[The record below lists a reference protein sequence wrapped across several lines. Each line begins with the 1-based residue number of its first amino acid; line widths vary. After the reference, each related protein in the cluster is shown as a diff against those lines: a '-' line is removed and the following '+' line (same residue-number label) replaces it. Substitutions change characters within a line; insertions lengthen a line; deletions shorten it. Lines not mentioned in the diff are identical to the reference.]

1 MHDVREY
8 LGQAAGAVSFAA
20 YLLYIISTLRGKTR
34 PSRSTWWILALVGSL
49 IFLTSYSV
57 GARES
62 IWIMGSYVAGPL
74 IIAVLSLH
82 PRYGYGERLMPLD
95 IGCLVWAGICAL
107 IWLLFNSPLIAFM
120 GSIVLDAIG
129 LIPTAQKAYHEPDK
143 EDPLAWSIEMVASI
157 LNAVGITA
165 WFVTRDLTWIYAL
178 YLLAGNGTIVILLLF
193 RSAKARRES
202 RITVA
207 GH

>member
-1 MHDVREY
+1 MQYIREY
-8 LGQAAGAVSFAA
+8 LGQAAGVVSFAA

-34 PSRSTWWILALVGSL
+34 PSRSTWWILSLVGGL

-74 IIAVLSLH
+74 IIAALSLH
-82 PRYGYGERLMPLD
+82 PRLGYGEKLTPLD

-107 IWLLFNSPLIAFM
+107 IWLLFNSPLVAFA

-129 LIPTAQKAYHEPDK
+129 LIPTAQKAYREPDK
-143 EDPLAWSIEMVASI
+143 EDPLAWSIELVASI
-157 LNAVGITA
+157 LNAAGITA
-165 WFVTRDLTWIYAL
+165 WFVTGNLTWIYAL
-178 YLLAGNGTIVILLLF
+178 YLLAGNGTIVILLLL
-193 RSAKARRES
+193 RSATAKRAAR
-202 RITVA
+202 IV
-207 GH
+207 